1 MSFINKFIFIT
12 TFGSLT
18 SLVVSALDPT
28 VHFEG
33 KRFASP
39 KSERNRNFSK
49 PSAFLGLPGSRIL
62 VSDSKRRN
70 LQLFDKQWSLELQF
84 KPKSPIE
91 RISSMCFGGENAIL
105 VLDAPKHRVLKFNS
119 NGNQSAKFG
128 GKGTNRKQ
136 FLYPRAISCGVDQT
150 TFYVSDTGNLRVQE
164 WTLSGNTR
172 KSFLYV
178 NPKTATLGAPAALA
192 ISNRKLA
199 VIYPELPA
207 LVLFQRDSGRELS
220 SVDLSKY
227 AASNDHLQ
235 LHVAPRDHW
244 FLLNISRNELY
255 ILSPEGDNLHKLV
268 AKKNL
273 LSPIAHMGYMD
284 LDIYGGLRLLDKQ
297 NQRIWHFPARAE
309 FQALQEAQN
318 HLKKKEYHDAL
329 NRYKTAINLDPSN
342 TEALEEI
349 VDLYLIL
356 SAAAMQKKQYG
367 RAQKLL
373 RELLE
378 IQPSNKIAV
387 TRMRLLLIDEH
398 RDWFTLI
405 FSGLSLIFAGLF
417 LIPIVVRRVSQEKL
431 NFNSEEPISKTQEN
445 LVNVESKSLV
455 VERQISNKKQE
466 QSIVENND
474 REPSDRIEPSNMS
487 ESSDKNDINIKT
499 NSELSNAVSENQET
513 DS

>member
-1 MSFINKFIFIT
+1 MCEN
-12 TFGSLT
+12 
-18 SLVVSALDPT
+18 ALASPLNPA

-39 KSERNRNFSK
+39 KSERNRNFSR
-49 PSAFLGLPGSRIL
+49 PSALLGLPGSKTL
-62 VSDSKRRN
+62 VSDAKRRN

-91 RISSMCFGGENAIL
+91 RINSMCFGGENTIL
-105 VLDAPKHRVLKFNS
+105 ALDASNHRILKFNS
-119 NGNQSAKFG
+119 NGNQSSEFG

-136 FLYPRAISCGVDQT
+136 FLYPRAISCGVEQK

-164 WTLSGNTR
+164 WTLNGNVR

-178 NPKTATLGAPAALA
+178 NPNTATLGAPAALA
-192 ISNRKLA
+192 ISNRKLG
-199 VIYPELPA
+199 VVYPELPA
-207 LVLFQRDSGRELS
+207 LIFFQRDSGREQS
-220 SVDLSKY
+220 SIDLSKY

-235 LHVAPRDHW
+235 LHAAPKDHW

-255 ILSPEGDNLHKLV
+255 ILDSSGNSLNKLV

-273 LSPIAHMGYMD
+273 LSPIAQIGYMD

-309 FQALQEAQN
+309 FQALQEAKN
-318 HLKKKEYHDAL
+318 YLKKQEYTEAL
-329 NRYKTAINLDPSN
+329 NRYKTVVSLDPSN
-342 TEALEEI
+342 SEALREM
-349 VDLYLIL
+349 VDLYLLL
-356 SAAAMQKKQYG
+356 SAVAMQKK
-367 RAQKLL
+367 RHDHAQKLL

-398 RDWFTLI
+398 RNWFTLI

-417 LIPIVVRRVSQEKL
+417 LIPNLIRRIRKEQLDFNLEELASVPQEDL
-431 NFNSEEPISKTQEN
+431 IETEDEPPTASNQTHNEIEEQNSLENVHNKEEDKINSSDTPDHSASASRKIESKPDQSSSAAGTQE
-445 LVNVESKSLV
+445 
-455 VERQISNKKQE
+455 
-466 QSIVENND
+466 
-474 REPSDRIEPSNMS
+474 
-487 ESSDKNDINIKT
+487 T
-499 NSELSNAVSENQET
+499 NP
-513 DS
+513 